1 MKLINIEVNDMRD
14 FEELNIN
21 DITSKSKIDTI
32 INEINKCS
40 EDEIKHLKNYIDS
53 LLKQNNLDDFISSL
67 FKVHYSDVL
76 AKVYNMDIKNLTIL
90 SGLADDFLESKIN
103 REK

>member
-1 MKLINIEVNDMRD
+1 MRD

>member
-1 MKLINIEVNDMRD
+1 
-14 FEELNIN
+14 
-21 DITSKSKIDTI
+21 
-32 INEINKCS
+32 
-40 EDEIKHLKNYIDS
+40 
-53 LLKQNNLDDFISSL
+53 
-67 FKVHYSDVL
+67 VHYSDVL